1 MTERFF
7 EDIDPGTLFEK
18 TQTERAMAE
27 YAEAALQNSVVSV
40 EVIDCQHSDLRL
52 PQELAQTF
60 EDLPKKPKSIEAVDL
75 KLKYNP
81 AASMFETLD
90 ARLRFDTKYA
100 LIFHRISS
108 RLPGVEAPLY
118 YGAVTNPL
126 GKIVRK
132 SDTSIPFEESE
143 VSAILNSVGMDVPES
158 PQPANW
164 NEISTI
170 LHFAGLWTAQTVNTA
185 LIDPVRTV
193 SITDRVEGSGLDND
207 RGRTRRRS
215 VELQTTDEGI
225 RKRTLTF
232 AVDEASR
239 ATEPAE
245 QTWKLIASSNS
256 RYETPC
262 INSLELTPLEF
273 KDTMF
278 EDYGFEV
285 VLEEPFIRHEL
296 TDQTVRLPL
305 DNLHLKAAR
314 YAIAEATHLL

>member
-1 MTERFF
+1 MF
-7 EDIDPGTLFEK
+7 EDIDPTTLFEK

-27 YAEAALQNSVVSV
+27 YAEAALQNSVVSI
-40 EVIDCQHSDLRL
+40 EVTDCQHSNLRL
-52 PQELAQTF
+52 PKDLAKTF
-60 EDLPKKPKSIEAVDL
+60 GDLPKKPRSIESVDL

-108 RLPGVEAPLY
+108 RLLGVEEPIY

-132 SDTSIPFEESE
+132 SDETIPFKESE
-143 VSAILNSVGMDVPES
+143 VSSILESVGINVPES

-185 LIDPVRTV
+185 LIDPIRNV
-193 SITDRVEGSGLDND
+193 SVTDCVEGSGLDND
-207 RGRTRRRS
+207 RGQKRRRN
-215 VELQTTDEGI
+215 VDLQTTDEGF
-225 RKRTLTF
+225 RRRTLTF
-232 AVDEASR
+232 AIDEASR

-245 QTWKLIASSNS
+245 QTWKLIASSKS

-273 KDTMF
+273 RLPVF
-278 EDYGFEV
+278 EDYGIEILGEKPYV
-285 VLEEPFIRHEL
+285 RHEL
-296 TDQTVRLPL
+296 TDQTVTLPL
-305 DNLHLKAAR
+305 DNMRLKAAR
-314 YAIAEATHLL
+314 YAIAEATQLL